1 MGFATGVRVVVAPTI
16 IKGACA
22 EGGAVLEAVSTVR
35 MVAVA
40 V

>member
-16 IKGACA
+16 MRGACA
-22 EGGAVLEAVSTVR
+22 EGEAVLEAATTVR

>member
-1 MGFATGVRVVVAPTI
+1 MVVVAPTM

-22 EGGAVLEAVSTVR
+22 EGAAVLEAEPVVR
-35 MVAVA
+35 IVAVA